1 MTEFDRKETLSKE
14 DMKKRRRQV
23 FNGSEGGRGAQGADG
38 RRESRNAKM
47 AGGAGAQGATTASS
61 ARAQSTSG
69 AGSDQ
74 ASGPKETQLLRTVRL
89 CRTVYASGVTRPVIF
104 RRQALMRLRKVIIR
118 NEKLIEAALKEDL
131 GKCSFESYMS
141 EIGFVLD
148 ELNYVCRHLDLWTK
162 PRPVLPSKMQMPA
175 LCGRSPEPY
184 GCVLIMS
191 PWNYPF
197 MLTMGPL
204 IGAVAAGNCVIIKPS
219 AYSPATSKVL
229 KKIVEETFNRGH
241 VDCITGGRQ
250 ENAELLNQRFD
261 YIFFTGSVAVGK
273 LVMESASRNLTP
285 VSLELGGKSPCIVDE
300 TADLKAA
307 ARRIVFGKYLNVG
320 QTCVAPDYLLV
331 HASVKEELLR
341 LIRGYIRRDY
351 GENPIED
358 KTYGKIVNE
367 RHYERLM
374 GLMDGED
381 IYYGGRSDAKTLK
394 IEPTVLDNITPESR
408 IMQEEIFG
416 PLLPVLTYRK
426 LSEVI
431 SYVTGHEKPLALYM
445 FSKSRSHIHKIMN
458 TCSFGGGCI
467 NDTIL
472 HLATSHMPFGG
483 VGHSGMGGYH
493 GKYSFDTFTHY
504 RSIVIKGKMDVPLR
518 YRPYDAWKD
527 KLLRKVIK

>member
-1 MTEFDRKETLSKE
+1 MDIRKLVKIQQTFFSGNQTKSLQFRMTALSRLE
-14 DMKKRRRQV
+14 AGIKK
-23 FNGSEGGRGAQGADG
+23 NESEIL
-38 RRESRNAKM
+38 
-47 AGGAGAQGATTASS
+47 S
-61 ARAQSTSG
+61 ALKQDLHKSG
-69 AGSDQ
+69 A
-74 ASGPKETQLLRTVRL
+74 
-89 CRTVYASGVTRPVIF
+89 
-104 RRQALMRLRKVIIR
+104 
-118 NEKLIEAALKEDL
+118 
-131 GKCSFESYMS
+131 ESYMAEVGMTLS
-141 EIGFVLD
+141 ELR
-148 ELNYVCRHLDLWTK
+148 YVKRHLPFWIRGRRVSTPL
-162 PRPVLPSKMQMPA
+162 VHFPA
-175 LCGRSPEPY
+175 KSFVIPEPY
-184 GCVLIMS
+184 GVTLIMS

-204 IGAVAAGNCVIIKPS
+204 IGAIAAGNCAIIKPS
-219 AYSPATSKVL
+219 AYSPATSQVL

-241 VDCITGGRQ
+241 VDCITGGRK
-250 ENAELLNQRFD
+250 ENSELLNQRFD

-273 LVMESASRNLTP
+273 LVMESASKNLTP

-331 HASVKEELLR
+331 HASVKDELLR
-341 LIRGYIRRDY
+341 LIKGYIRRDY

-358 KTYGKIVNE
+358 KTYGRIVNE
-367 RHYERLM
+367 RHYERLL

-394 IEPTVLDNITPESR
+394 IEPTVLNNITQDSR

-504 RSIVIKGKMDVPLR
+504 RSIVFKGKPDVPLR
-518 YRPYDAWKD
+518 YRPYDQWKD
-527 KLLRKVIK
+527 KLLRKVIPYRA